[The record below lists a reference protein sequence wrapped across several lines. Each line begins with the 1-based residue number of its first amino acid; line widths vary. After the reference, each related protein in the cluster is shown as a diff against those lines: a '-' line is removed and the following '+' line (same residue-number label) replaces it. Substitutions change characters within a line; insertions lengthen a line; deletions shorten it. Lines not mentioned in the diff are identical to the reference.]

1 MASALPGCVASLQSS
16 IQLLSSSISILDS
29 GVNDFPRLAKVL
41 HTTRHFELL
50 PEPTLH
56 SAQTSLL
63 AEITPEVESLLAR
76 VETQLDKMERRERA
90 LVAKAELQQGRLG
103 DLHQH
108 QHQGRGRDSNGKGD
122 SGARNGNGN
131 GHGSWGGKEDT
142 GAKEK
147 GEAEAGMEALRVKY
161 MRQKKERLS
170 YAVERLTLQA
180 QQRERQLRM
189 SMAAQ

>member
-1 MASALPGCVASLQSS
+1 
-16 IQLLSSSISILDS
+16 
-29 GVNDFPRLAKVL
+29 
-41 HTTRHFELL
+41 
-50 PEPTLH
+50 
-56 SAQTSLL
+56 
-63 AEITPEVESLLAR
+63 
-76 VETQLDKMERRERA
+76 MERRERA